1 MPNPLKLGAKKEENE
16 LRRYAIQRNTAETK
30 INLDFAID
38 GEGNAKIDTGV
49 GFLNHMLVLFS
60 GHGLFDVNVVC
71 DGDIETDDHHT
82 TEDIGIALGQ
92 AFREAIGDKAG
103 ITRYATVSIPMDE
116 ALATVHLDISGRSHL
131 VYHVNGLKDQV
142 GTFDTE
148 LVQEFFQGFV
158 NHAGVT
164 LHINLEYGTNTH
176 HMIEAIF
183 KAFARALDQASILN
197 PRVKGVPSTKGLL

>member
-1 MPNPLKLGAKKEENE
+1 MRKHTIS
-16 LRRYAIQRNTAETK
+16 RDTAETK
-30 INLDFAID
+30 INLTLSVDGT
-38 GEGNAKIDTGV
+38 GEGSINTGV
-49 GFLNHMLVLFS
+49 GFLDHMLVLFK
-60 GHGLFDVNVVC
+60 GHGLFDLDVTC
-71 DGDIETDDHHT
+71 DGDIEVDQHHT

-92 AFREAIGDKAG
+92 AFKQAMGDKAG

-131 VYHVNGLKDQV
+131 VYRVEGLKDKV
-142 GTFDTE
+142 GQFDTE

-164 LHINLEYGTNTH
+164 LHIQLEYGTNTH

-183 KAFARALDQASILN
+183 KAFTRALDKASSLN
-197 PRVKGVPSTKGLL
+197 PRVKGVPSTKGVL

>member
-1 MPNPLKLGAKKEENE
+1 MRKHTIS
-16 LRRYAIQRNTAETK
+16 RDTAETK
-30 INLDFAID
+30 INLTLSVDGT
-38 GEGNAKIDTGV
+38 GEGSINTGV
-49 GFLNHMLVLFS
+49 GFLDHMLVLFK
-60 GHGLFDVNVVC
+60 GHGLFDLDVIC
-71 DGDIETDDHHT
+71 DGDIEVDQHHT

-92 AFREAIGDKAG
+92 AFKHAMGDKAG

-131 VYHVNGLKDQV
+131 VYRVDGLKDKV
-142 GTFDTE
+142 GQFDTE

-164 LHINLEYGTNTH
+164 LHIQLEYGTNTH

-183 KAFARALDQASILN
+183 KAFTRALDKASSLN
-197 PRVKGVPSTKGLL
+197 PRVKGVPSTKGVL

>member
-1 MPNPLKLGAKKEENE
+1 M
-16 LRRYAIQRNTAETK
+16 LRKHTISRDTAETK
-30 INLDFAID
+30 INLTLSVDGT
-38 GEGNAKIDTGV
+38 GEGSISTGV
-49 GFLNHMLVLFS
+49 GFLDHMLVLFK
-60 GHGLFDVNVVC
+60 GHGLFDLDVTC
-71 DGDIETDDHHT
+71 DGDIEVDQHHT

-92 AFREAIGDKAG
+92 AFKQAMGDKAG

-131 VYHVNGLKDQV
+131 VYRVDGLKDKV
-142 GTFDTE
+142 GQFDTE

-164 LHINLEYGTNTH
+164 LHIQLEYGTNTH

-183 KAFARALDQASILN
+183 KAFTRALDKASSLN
-197 PRVKGVPSTKGLL
+197 PRVKGVPSTKGVL

>member
-1 MPNPLKLGAKKEENE
+1 M
-16 LRRYAIQRNTAETK
+16 RRHTISRSTAETK
-30 INLDFAID
+30 IEVSFDID
-38 GEGNAKIDTGV
+38 GEGKANIHSGV
-49 GFLNHMLVLFS
+49 GFLDHMLVLFTS
-60 GHGLFDVNVVC
+60 HGLFDVFVAC
-71 DGDIETDDHHT
+71 DGDTQVDDHHT

-92 AFREAIGDKAG
+92 AFHKAIGDKAG
-103 ITRYATVSIPMDE
+103 ISRYATVSIPMDE
-116 ALATVHLDISGRSHL
+116 ALATVHLDISGRPHL
-131 VYHVNGLKDQV
+131 VYNVEGLKDKV

-164 LHINLEYGTNTH
+164 LHINLEYGTNSH

-183 KAFARALDQASILN
+183 KAFARSLDQASQLN

>member
-1 MPNPLKLGAKKEENE
+1 MRQGEVN
-16 LRRYAIQRNTAETK
+16 RNTAETK
-30 INLDFAID
+30 IKLKFSID
-38 GEGNAKIDTGV
+38 GEGKGDIHTGV
-49 GFLNHMLVLFS
+49 GFLDHMLVLFTA
-60 GHGLFDVNVVC
+60 HGLFDLNVFC
-71 DGDIETDDHHT
+71 DGDTEVDDHHT

-92 AFREAIGDKAG
+92 AFDQAIGDKAG
-103 ITRYATVSIPMDE
+103 IYRYASVSIPMDE
-116 ALATVHLDISGRSHL
+116 ALATVHLDISGRPHL
-131 VYHVNGLKDQV
+131 VYNVEGLKDKV

-158 NHAGVT
+158 NHARVT

-183 KAFARALDQASILN
+183 KAFARALDHASSIN